1 MVDGGRTN
9 GGCEDMDVDGRI
21 FKSTSI
27 SSQKILDVNSM
38 SQEVFKCFQVLLC
51 NQPHAKL
58 KLNHGIGYYLFSN

>member
-21 FKSTSI
+21 LPSTSI
-27 SSQKILDVNSM
+27 SSQKILNINSM
-38 SQEVFKCFQVLLC
+38 SQEVKKCVEVLPC

-58 KLNHGIGYYLFSN
+58 KPNHGIGYYLFLN